1 MAKHHPMK
9 LTLHSDLSGLPI
21 AQLFVRETARNWG
34 CPEADLYRF
43 DLVVEEAIANV
54 IEYAFEDDETST
66 FDILCDPLADGIRVT
81 IRERGL
87 PFDPKQL
94 PRYNAEADFDERAS
108 RGMGIFL
115 MKEMMDEVTFENLG
129 AGGKETRFVKRFR
142 TAPAAGQEE
151 AMLEPDTPVP
161 APGRPKREAVAYT
174 VRLMEP
180 PEAIEISKCAYRSHG
195 YSFFTDH
202 IYYPDQI
209 VELNQNG
216 HMLSAVAVTDA
227 GKFMGHGAL
236 VYPFH
241 GSRIAEL
248 TYVFVNVEYRGQ
260 GCMDR
265 LCNFLY
271 TVPKPSPLDGI
282 YTYSVTNHVFTQ
294 RVMAKMGIRDCG
306 ILLATSPSTW
316 QFRGIEGDSSQRIS
330 VALSYRY
337 LTKPRTLDL
346 YPPPAHLEKVRALY
360 RNLEAEHRFPG
371 PAASLPHLPEGGSE
385 IETEIFGPEGC
396 AEVRIIR
403 AGREVVREV
412 RRILRDLCLKQLAA
426 VQLFLRLEDPNTYF
440 LGPEFEKMG
449 FFFAGIMPGEMAGDA
464 LILQYLNNVPFDYGK
479 VQVYTPVAREIL
491 DYIRACDPNETL

>member
-1 MAKHHPMK
+1 MSKHYPMK
-9 LTLHSDLSGLPI
+9 LTLPSDLSCLPI
-21 AQLFVRETARNWG
+21 AQLFVRETARSWG

-43 DLVVEEAIANV
+43 DLVIEEAITNV
-54 IEYAFEDDETST
+54 IEYAFEEGEASS
-66 FDILCDPLADGIRVT
+66 FDILCDPLPEGIGVT
-81 IRERGL
+81 VREKGL

-94 PRYNAEADFDERAS
+94 PNYDAEADFDERAT

-115 MKEMMDEVTFENLG
+115 MKEMMDEVTFNNLG
-129 AGGKETRFVKRFR
+129 VEGKETRFVKRFR
-142 TAPAAGQEE
+142 TPPPVEQEE
-151 AMLEPDTPVP
+151 LLEPDAPVA
-161 APGRPKREAVAYT
+161 APGQPKREAVAYT

-202 IYYPDQI
+202 IYYPEQI
-209 VELNQNG
+209 VEMNRSG
-216 HMLSAVAVTDA
+216 HMLSAVAVTDT
-227 GKFMGHGAL
+227 GEFMGHGAL

-248 TYVFVNVEYRGQ
+248 TYVFVNIEFRGQ

-271 TVPKPSPLDGI
+271 SVPKPSPLDGI

-306 ILLATSPSTW
+306 ILLATSPATW
-316 QFRGIEGDSSQRIS
+316 QFRGIEGESTQRIS

-337 LTKPRTLDL
+337 LTPPKTLDL
-346 YPPPAHLEKVRALY
+346 YPPPAHREKVRALY
-360 RNLEAEHRFPG
+360 RNLGAEHRFPG
-371 PAASLPHLPEGGSE
+371 PAGSLPHLPEGPSE
-385 IETEIFGPEGC
+385 IETEVFGPEGC
-396 AEVRIIR
+396 AEVRIVR
-403 AGREVVREV
+403 AGREVVREI
-412 RRILRDLCLKQLAA
+412 RRILRDLCLQQLSA

-449 FFFAGIMPGEMAGDA
+449 FFFAGIMPAEMAGDA
-464 LILQYLNNVPFDYGK
+464 FILQYLNNVPLDYGK

-491 DYIRACDPNETL
+491 DYIRACDPNEAL